1 MLTPVLLEEL
11 NALWEEGERHDAV
24 TQERRERRLNI
35 TPDTGRFL
43 YQLARTRGAR
53 HIVEIGTSNGFSTL
67 WLALAARANQ
77 GKVTSL
83 DILAEKQQ
91 QAASNLARFAL
102 ADQVEL
108 VCRDA
113 LGWLAKAPLYG
124 ADLVFLDAE
133 RTLYPSYWP
142 HLQRILAPGAL
153 LVMDNALS
161 HQEECGP
168 FIAEVLATPGYLAE
182 TYAIG
187 KGQLVILKDC

>member
-1 MLTPVLLEEL
+1 MLTSQLLADL
-11 NALWEEGERHDAV
+11 QALWTEGEQHDAV

-43 YQLARTRGAR
+43 YQLARSSQAR
-53 HIVEIGTSNGFSTL
+53 RIVEIGTSNGFSTV

-77 GKVTSL
+77 GRVQTL
-83 DILAEKQQ
+83 DILAEKQS
-91 QAASNLARFAL
+91 QAAANLARFGL
-102 ADQVEL
+102 SEQVEL
-108 VCRDA
+108 TCTDA
-113 LGWLAKAPLYG
+113 LAWLSVAPLYS

-133 RTLYPSYWP
+133 RTLYPAYWP

-161 HQEECGP
+161 HPAECQP
-168 FIAEVLATPGYLAE
+168 FVSEVLATPGYLAE